1 MEYSDLTERKAEI
14 RAKLKQIRGSIPKH
28 ERLIHSKV
36 ITQKILELDEIKA
49 AQHVFIYIS
58 YASEV
63 GTHNLINR
71 LLEQGKNLAV
81 PKIVNADTM
90 IATTFTSWDA
100 LIPDKLGILTPVN
113 ATPYPD
119 TIDLVVTP
127 GLGFTPTGYRIGYG
141 RGYYDKWFAEHPVHH
156 KIAPAFEEQILDK
169 LPIDEFD
176 IPVNKIITEDRII
189 NIHHS

>member
-1 MEYSDLTERKAEI
+1 MEYNDLTEQKAEI
-14 RAKLKQIRGSIPKH
+14 RAKLKQIRATIPKH
-28 ERLIHSKV
+28 NRLIHSKI

-63 GTHNLINR
+63 NTHDLINT
-71 LLEQGKNLAV
+71 LLKQGKNLAV
-81 PKIVNADTM
+81 PKIIKAEPM
-90 IATTFTSWDA
+90 IATTFTGWDD
-100 LIPDKLGILTPVN
+100 LIPDTLGILTPAN
-113 ATPYPD
+113 TIPYPD

-127 GLGFTPTGYRIGYG
+127 DLGFTQSGYRIGYG
-141 RGYYDKWFAEHPVHH
+141 RGYYDKWFAEHPVQQ
-156 KIAPAFEEQILDK
+156 KIALAFEAQILDE

-189 NIHHS
+189 KTK